1 MQTCSKYHIIS
12 YLVDACLIAGI
23 FASGIYL
30 ARNTYADEPAATDD
44 GEVIFTGAPP
54 LTSTP
59 ISRDCPMTNLNT
71 VEVVVDLSFSR
82 DGYPEPINPSDAED
96 TGDRLLDLFVQRCYC
111 NSSNECF
118 HWTLVISEFN
128 FSKSDSAYCPGTV
141 PVCLPSP
148 RPLPTGRVST
158 TIAKVFPV
166 SKSPLKPPSCL
177 QCTVESILME
187 AAEEYH
193 QMPPY
198 IVVLLGDISER

>member
-23 FASGIYL
+23 FASAIYL

-96 TGDRLLDLFVQRCYC
+96 IGDRLLDLFVQVRIIAILYIAA
-111 NSSNECF
+111 
-118 HWTLVISEFN
+118 H
-128 FSKSDSAYCPGTV
+128 
-141 PVCLPSP
+141 
-148 RPLPTGRVST
+148 VSFIINRDVT
-158 TIAKVFPV
+158 AIALTSV
-166 SKSPLKPPSCL
+166 SIGL
-177 QCTVESILME
+177 
-187 AAEEYH
+187 
-193 QMPPY
+193 
-198 IVVLLGDISER
+198 